1 MKLRIPVQACSV
13 LASLIYGYG
22 VWCDVTKEIL
32 FQTNDVFFFM
42 TQCKTSIQFLRVSVD
57 T

>member
-22 VWCDVTKEIL
+22 LWCDVTKEIL

-42 TQCKTSIQFLRVSVD
+42 TQCKTSLQFLRVSVD